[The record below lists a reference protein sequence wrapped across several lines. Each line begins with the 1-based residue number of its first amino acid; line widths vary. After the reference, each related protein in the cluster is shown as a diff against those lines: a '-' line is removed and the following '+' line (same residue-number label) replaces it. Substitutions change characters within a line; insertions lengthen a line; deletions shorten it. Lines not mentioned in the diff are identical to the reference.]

1 MMRLERYA
9 PTRMGYDGNA
19 GLTHG
24 RTMIG
29 SLILLGQTAIGEDSQ
44 DQHDELAHDFDSASV
59 HLKR

>member
-9 PTRMGYDGNA
+9 PNANGYDGNA

-29 SLILLGQTAIGEDSQ
+29 PLILFGQTAIGEDSQ
-44 DQHDELAHDFDSASV
+44 DQHDELAHDFDSASMD
-59 HLKR
+59 LKR